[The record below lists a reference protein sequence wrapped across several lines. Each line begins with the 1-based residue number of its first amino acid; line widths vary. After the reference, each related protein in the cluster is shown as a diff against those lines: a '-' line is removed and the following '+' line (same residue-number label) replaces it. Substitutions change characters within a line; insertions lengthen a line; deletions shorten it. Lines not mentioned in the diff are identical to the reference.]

1 MIKMSVHIIALYLP
15 QYHAIPENDSW
26 WGKAQDK
33 NGMDTTQYLLTGAEK
48 VLKIAKA
55 YNAKF
60 AILKESSPSCGVKK
74 IHSGH
79 FDGKKIKGQGV
90 TTALLIKNGIEVF
103 SEKIGR
109 ASCRERV

>member
-1 MIKMSVHIIALYLP
+1 MFFNASCSAAADGNTRGDGEKLLAGR
-15 QYHAIPENDSW
+15 A
-26 WGKAQDK
+26 KAQDK

-74 IHSGH
+74 FIMVILMV
-79 FDGKKIKGQGV
+79 KK
-90 TTALLIKNGIEVF
+90 
-103 SEKIGR
+103 
-109 ASCRERV
+109 